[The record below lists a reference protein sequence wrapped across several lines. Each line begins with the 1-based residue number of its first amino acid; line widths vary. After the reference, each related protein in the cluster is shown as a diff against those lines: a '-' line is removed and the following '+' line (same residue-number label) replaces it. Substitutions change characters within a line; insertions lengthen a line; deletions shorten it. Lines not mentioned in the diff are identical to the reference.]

1 MSTIKM
7 KLFLLMA
14 IFVTCPIAVSAQ
26 DIPVRKSGEVENV
39 KVLEV
44 SPTEVKYKKSNNE
57 DGPVFIEKRSN
68 LFSVKYK
75 NGEVQIFNEMD
86 DASSRKDTEQKV
98 VGVDGQNL
106 NDGSPNKISVRNQF
120 GEAQRLHDDSEKGG
134 ALSPYNNNGRFTHEL
149 DFYIADGWG
158 IGYQLRREFNPYI
171 GWNIVGISY
180 VSRFG
185 SPADDGLLDIKL
197 LGVRGYTPSYKAI
210 RGYVGLNVGYSFAY
224 EREIYL
230 RYIYYNNKY
239 YYDEVTEMD
248 TNHRFGVDISI
259 GIQVHKNI
267 AIGYNMKF
275 HALSSRKMHF
285 AKVAV
290 LF

>member
-1 MSTIKM
+1 M
-7 KLFLLMA
+7 KHLYFLL
-14 IFVTCPIAVSAQ
+14 IFASCFLSMSAQ
-26 DIPVRKSGEVENV
+26 DILVRKCGEVENV

-68 LFSVKYK
+68 LYSVKYK

-86 DASSRKDTEQKV
+86 KTTSRKDTEQKV
-98 VGVDGQNL
+98 VGVDGQAL
-106 NDGSPNKISVRNQF
+106 NDENPNKISVRNQL
-120 GEAQRLHDDSEKGG
+120 GEVQRLHDDSEKGG
-134 ALSPYNNNGRFTHEL
+134 ALSPYNNNGKFTHEL

-197 LGVRGYTPSYKAI
+197 LGLRSYTPSYKAI
-210 RGYVGLNVGYSFAY
+210 RGFAEFNIGYSFAY
-224 EREIYL
+224 ERERYL
-230 RYIYYNNKY
+230 RYIYYNNSIY
-239 YYDEVTEMD
+239 YHEETEMD
-248 TNHRFGVDISI
+248 TNHHFGIDISI

-285 AKVAV
+285 AKVAI